1 MTRAA
6 AALALALAAAAAFAH
21 AAPVASEIV
30 VAIDP
35 GRRSLVGEARLQVDL
50 DEPATLALGE
60 RFEAVSVTVDGRPLG
75 KPARRDGL
83 LLWPLPAGLGKRQV
97 ELKWQGALDPL
108 DTALDHRDTLRN
120 ARPVAGADGTF
131 LPSASHWYPELIG
144 QTFSYRLMLSLP
156 ESQRGL
162 VPGRLVQEETRD
174 GAYRA
179 TFEFPHP
186 AEGIDLMAGPY
197 AIRERVIRS
206 AAGRDIRLR
215 TYFHPRIAELADGYL
230 DALKGYFDLYEAW
243 IGAYPFTEFSV
254 VSSPTPTGF
263 GMPALTYL
271 GVDVLRLPFI
281 KSTSLGHEVLHNWWG
296 NGVYPDYRSGNWA
309 EGLTTFMA
317 DYAYKERAGAEA
329 AREMRLSW
337 LRDIAA
343 IPPGQDR
350 PLAEFTSRLHGT
362 SQIVGYH
369 KSAMLFLMLRD
380 RIGRERFDAG
390 LRLFWERHRFRT
402 ASWDDLRRAFEAASG
417 EDLRPFFQQ
426 WLTRAGAPTV
436 DLVGAERTAAGVRV
450 ELAQQQPAY
459 GLRVPVSIRTAAGQ
473 QSEVLPLDGA
483 RAAFDVRTAARAEA
497 VVLDP
502 EFRLLRRLGP
512 DEAPPILRDAMV
524 NPRTATVIAG
534 GDAAFASAATALA
547 QRMLDVPSPPLE
559 RPRAG
564 APVLLIG
571 VHASV
576 DAWLAANGW
585 PPRPPQVGREGT
597 LQAWTARHRDGPV
610 AVVVSAADTAALAAA
625 ARPLPH
631 YGRQSW
637 ITFDGSRATA
647 KGVWPAQ
654 PQTVKVAPA
663 R

>member
-1 MTRAA
+1 MRAA
-6 AALALALAAAAAFAH
+6 AALALALAATAAA
-21 AAPVASEIV
+21 APPVSVTSEIV

-35 GRRSLVGEARLQVDL
+35 ARRTLNGEARLQIDL
-50 DEPATLALGE
+50 DRPATLALGE
-60 RFEAVSVTVDGRPLG
+60 RFEAASVTVDGKPLG
-75 KPARRDGL
+75 EPARREGV
-83 LLWPLPAGLGKRQV
+83 LLWALPAAPGTRQV
-97 ELKWQGALDPL
+97 EVTWRGALDPL

-120 ARPVAGADGTF
+120 ARPVTGADGTF
-131 LPSASHWYPELIG
+131 LPSASRWYPEVIG
-144 QTFSYRLMLSLP
+144 QPFSYRLTLSLP
-156 ESQRGL
+156 EAQRGL
-162 VPGRLVQEETRD
+162 VPGRLAREETRD

-186 AEGIDLMAGPY
+186 ADGIDLMAGPY
-197 AIRERVIRS
+197 TIRERLIRS

-230 DALKGYFDLYEAW
+230 DALKDYFNLYEGW

-263 GMPALTYL
+263 GMPTLTYL
-271 GVDVLRLPFI
+271 GVEVLRLPFI

-296 NGVYPDYRSGNWA
+296 NGVYPDYRAGNWA

-317 DYAYKERAGAEA
+317 DYTYKERADAEA

-350 PLAEFTSRLHGT
+350 PLVEFTSRLHGT

-369 KSAMLFLMLRD
+369 KAAMLFLMLRD
-380 RIGRERFDAG
+380 RIGRAAFDEGIRRFWQ
-390 LRLFWERHRFRT
+390 RQQFST

-417 EDLRPFFQQ
+417 EDLAPFFEQ
-426 WLTRAGAPTV
+426 WLTRAGAPT
-436 DLVGAERTAAGVRV
+436 LTLAGAEQTASGVRI
-450 ELAQQQPAY
+450 ELKQAQPAY
-459 GLRVPVSIRTAAGQ
+459 RLRVPVTIRTAAGEQ
-473 QSEVLPLDGA
+473 TEILSLTTTSASFELKTP
-483 RAAFDVRTAARAEA
+483 ARAEA
-497 VVLDP
+497 EVLDP
-502 EFRLLRRLGP
+502 DFRLLRRLGP
-512 DEAPPILRDAMV
+512 AEAPPILRDAMV

-534 GDAAFASAATALA
+534 GDAALREAASHLA
-547 QRMLDVPSPPLE
+547 QRMLDYPSPPVE
-559 RPRAG
+559 RPRGG

-585 PPRPPQVGREGT
+585 PPRPPEVGREGT

-610 AVVVSAADTAALAAA
+610 AVVVSAAGTDALAAA

-631 YGRQSW
+631 YGRQSYLV
-637 ITFDGSRATA
+637 FDGSRAVT

-654 PQTVKVAPA
+654 PQTVKAAPA